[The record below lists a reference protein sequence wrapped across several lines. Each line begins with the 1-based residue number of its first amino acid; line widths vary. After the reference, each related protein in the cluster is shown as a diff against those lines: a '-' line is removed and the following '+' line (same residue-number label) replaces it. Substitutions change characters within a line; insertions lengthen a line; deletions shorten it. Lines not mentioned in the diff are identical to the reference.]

1 MQQHHLRLS
10 FSLVA
15 CAFAAACASA
25 PAPVRAEPTQLELAM
40 PTATAKPASTP
51 AQQAQRNAPEQAM
64 LTAGIGV
71 TNAPV
76 STLFT
81 ASYDVP
87 IDDNIT
93 VGPAIHYGYDDDQ
106 DLFGAEAKA
115 RYFLTPFSSTVQ
127 AYASAGA
134 GLAMVDRPRR
144 DADFGTVISGGAGLR
159 VKTST
164 HGMLSSEVNWYYL
177 PEDLAGEESYFGWQI
192 VQFVM
197 AF

>member
-1 MQQHHLRLS
+1 MQRNHLVLS
-10 FSLVA
+10 SSLLA
-15 CAFAAACASA
+15 CAFVASCASA
-25 PAPVRAEPTQLELAM
+25 PAPVRAESTQLEVAM
-40 PTATAKPASTP
+40 PAVSAMPASTP
-51 AQQAQRNAPEQAM
+51 APQQRNAPEQAM
-64 LTAGIGV
+64 LTAGMGV
-71 TNAPV
+71 TNSPV
-76 STLFT
+76 STLFM
-81 ASYDVP
+81 ASYDIP
-87 IDDNIT
+87 IDDNLT

-106 DLFGAEAKA
+106 DLLGAEAKA
-115 RYFLTPFSSTVQ
+115 RYFLSPFSQSVQ

-177 PEDLAGEESYFGWQI
+177 PEELAGEGSYFGWQI

>member
-1 MQQHHLRLS
+1 MQRNHIVLS
-10 FSLVA
+10 SSLLA
-15 CAFAAACASA
+15 CAFVAACSSA
-25 PAPVRAEPTQLELAM
+25 PAPVRAESTQLEAAM
-40 PTATAKPASTP
+40 PATSATPVSTP
-51 AQQAQRNAPEQAM
+51 APQQRNAPEQAM
-64 LTAGIGV
+64 LTAGMGV
-71 TNAPV
+71 TNSPV

-81 ASYDVP
+81 ASYDIP

-106 DLFGAEAKA
+106 DLLGAEAKA
-115 RYFLTPFSSTVQ
+115 RYFLSPFSATVQ

-144 DADFGTVISGGAGLR
+144 DADYGTVISGGAGLR